1 MAQDLQNLDDFLKKV
16 ENFKNKEVD
25 LSSDE
30 DLSIALMNLISI
42 EEHFFFTAE
51 KTGKNNYFDLLN
63 EVRQIRKE
71 LMKMIVKEP
80 EGEEWCISKHLLASS
95 MRLIEVG
102 TKKLQD
108 NQKDLAYE
116 LFEKAFTLYNIF
128 WAINL
133 KVVEIGKVKKID
145 EEALNTEDQDKTL
158 SKKLSEIVKKLI
170 DCCKE

>member
-30 DLSIALMNLISI
+30 DLSIALINLISI

-145 EEALNTEDQDKTL
+145 EEALNTKDQDKTL

>member
-1 MAQDLQNLDDFLKKV
+1 MAQDLQNLDEFLKKV

-30 DLSIALMNLISI
+30 DLSLALMNLISI

-51 KTGKNNYFDLLN
+51 KTGKSNYFDLLN
-63 EVRQIRKE
+63 ETRQIRKE
-71 LMKMIVKEP
+71 LMKMIVKNP
-80 EGEEWCISKHLLASS
+80 QGEEWCISKHLLASS

-108 NQKDLAYE
+108 NQKELAYE
-116 LFEKAFTLYNIF
+116 LFDKAFTLYNMF

-133 KVVEIGKVKKID
+133 KVVEIGKVEKID
-145 EEALNTEDQDKTL
+145 DEALNNKDHDKTL

>member
-63 EVRQIRKE
+63 EIRQIRKE
-71 LMKMIVKEP
+71 LMKMIVKNP

-108 NQKDLAYE
+108 NQKELAYE
-116 LFEKAFTLYNIF
+116 LFEKAFNLYNIF

-145 EEALNTEDQDKTL
+145 DEALNTKDNDKTL
-158 SKKLSEIVKKLI
+158 SKKLSEIVKKLV

>member
-1 MAQDLQNLDDFLKKV
+1 MTQDLQNLDDFLKKV

-71 LMKMIVKEP
+71 LMKMIVKNP

-145 EEALNTEDQDKTL
+145 EEALNTKDQDKTL

>member
-1 MAQDLQNLDDFLKKV
+1 MTQDLQNLDDFLKKV

-145 EEALNTEDQDKTL
+145 EEALNTKDQDKTL

>member
-1 MAQDLQNLDDFLKKV
+1 
-16 ENFKNKEVD
+16 
-25 LSSDE
+25 
-30 DLSIALMNLISI
+30 
-42 EEHFFFTAE
+42 
-51 KTGKNNYFDLLN
+51 
-63 EVRQIRKE
+63 
-71 LMKMIVKEP
+71 MKMIVKNP

-116 LFEKAFTLYNIF
+116 LFDKAFSLYNMF

-133 KVVEIGKVKKID
+133 KVVEIGKVEKISD
-145 EEALNTEDQDKTL
+145 EALNNKDHDKTL